1 MTKLIIQSEHLR
13 LLHAGPTLLTASLG
27 RRFHIVAGTK
37 VIRPLTRGCT
47 TCRCDAAKPQ
57 PQLVGQL
64 PKEHVTPDIVF
75 DKMGVDYAGPI
86 YIKYGYVR
94 KPVIVK
100 AYICVFV
107 SLSVKAVHLELAS
120 DLTSDAFLACLRRF
134 IARRG
139 KPSLIWSDHGS
150 NFVGADRELKELVKF
165 LELQKTNDDISHF
178 CSSQKI
184 VWKFIPEH
192 APHFGGL
199 WEAAVKSLNRH
210 LRRVTT
216 NVKLTFE
223 EFSTLLTQI
232 EACLNSRPL
241 VPLPNDEDGVEA
253 LTPGHF
259 LIGRPLE
266 SLPDP
271 SDSYKS
277 VNLLRRW
284 HLCQAIV
291 RHFWKRWSTD
301 YLASLRKFTKWH
313 SPARNVRVG
322 DVVLLQEDGLLP
334 SKWQLARNTQVHPGR
349 DGIVRVVSVKTKT
362 GIYKRPVT
370 KVAPL
375 LPIEQ

>member
-1 MTKLIIQSEHLR
+1 M
-13 LLHAGPTLLTASLG
+13 
-27 RRFHIVAGTK
+27 
-37 VIRPLTRGCT
+37 
-47 TCRCDAAKPQ
+47 
-57 PQLVGQL
+57 
-64 PKEHVTPDIVF
+64 TPDIVF
-75 DKMGVDYAGPI
+75 DNVGIDYAGPI

-100 AYICVFV
+100 AFV
-107 SLSVKAVHLELAS
+107 SLSIKAVHLELAS
-120 DLTSDAFLACLRRF
+120 DLTSDAFLACLRCF

-150 NFVGADRELKELVKF
+150 NFVGADRELKELVEF

-199 WEAAVKSLNRH
+199 WEAVVKSLKRH
-210 LRRVTT
+210 LRCVTT
-216 NVKLTFE
+216 NVRLTFE

-232 EACLNSRPL
+232 EACLNGRPL

-301 YLASLRKFTKWH
+301 YLASLLKFMKMAFSSQKCLSWRCVTARRWSAAIKMATGQDYSG
-313 SPARNVRVG
+313 SPR
-322 DVVLLQEDGLLP
+322 
-334 SKWQLARNTQVHPGR
+334 S
-349 DGIVRVVSVKTKT
+349 
-362 GIYKRPVT
+362 
-370 KVAPL
+370 
-375 LPIEQ
+375 